1 MKCSTGL
8 GQWLQKLAQ
17 RETGSYTVEATL
29 AMPLVL
35 LCTALIVVFG
45 LYMFDR
51 AAMYRDA
58 SAAAERTAYGW
69 NRSVAAPSADAGMN
83 GGASEGLYWRWLSD
97 GIGAWFGIGG
107 AGGTVSLSLPVARG
121 AAAGSASP
129 PDKLRQSAQTLPAGM
144 RGTMTY
150 TNKLF
155 EREVTVR
162 LERKFAWSGF
172 AGRWL
177 GSKQATAV
185 AKSVVVDPQEWIRTV
200 DLVRTYVPRVKQLIA
215 PKQQPD
221 QGEGAETTDGAGG
234 SREPAVTIRSEA
246 QASAFIRA
254 LVGGEATSFPTEH
267 TGEWRVVDA
276 LDRDGVAHEAKYTV
290 NQSDAKDQVA
300 KDAELMKGGYVKGV
314 VWHFFR
320 HTNGSVGLT
329 ESLRSRLYANG
340 IVAIV
345 HN

>member
-1 MKCSTGL
+1 MNEATGMRK
-8 GQWLQKLAQ
+8 WLHNLVQ
-17 RETGSYTVEATL
+17 RDTGSYTIEATL

-35 LCTALIVVFG
+35 LSTALIVVFG
-45 LYMFDR
+45 LYLFDK
-51 AAMYRDA
+51 AALYRDA
-58 SAAAERTAYGW
+58 AVAADRTAYGW
-69 NRSVAAPSADAGMN
+69 NRMAAAPAAGIESN
-83 GGASEGLYWRWLSD
+83 GAGEGLYWRWLSD

-107 AGGTVSLSLPVARG
+107 AGGAVSLPLPASG
-121 AAAGSASP
+121 ESAASTGSP
-129 PDKLRQSAQTLPAGM
+129 IDKLRQAARSLPSGM
-144 RGTMTY
+144 HGSMDY
-150 TNKLF
+150 SNKLF

-162 LERKFAWSGF
+162 LERRFVWSGF

-177 GSKQATAV
+177 GSKMASAI

-200 DLVRTYVPRVKQLIA
+200 DLVRTYVPRVKELIA
-215 PKQQPD
+215 PQQQADPSD
-221 QGEGAETTDGAGG
+221 AAETPDDEGDL
-234 SREPAVTIRSEA
+234 REPAVTIRSEA
-246 QASAFIRA
+246 QASAFIRE
-254 LVGGEATSFPTEH
+254 LVGGEATSFPTEQ
-267 TGEWRVVDA
+267 TGEWRVIDA

-300 KDAELMKGGYVKGV
+300 KDAELMKGGFVKGV

-329 ESLRSRLYANG
+329 ESLRSRLSEYG